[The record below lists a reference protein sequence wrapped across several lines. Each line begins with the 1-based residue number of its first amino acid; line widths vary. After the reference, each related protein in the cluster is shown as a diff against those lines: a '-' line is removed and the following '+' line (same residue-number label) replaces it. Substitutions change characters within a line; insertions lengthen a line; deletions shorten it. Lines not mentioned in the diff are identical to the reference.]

1 MLNAVPGSYL
11 VLNAA
16 GGDDPLTAAVNHSP
30 QAVFDDSV
38 LADGALIHTELAIRA
53 LAEHVDPPHGGEARR
68 KELHATR

>member
-1 MLNAVPGSYL
+1 M
-11 VLNAA
+11 LNAA

-38 LADGALIHTELAIRA
+38 LTDGALIHTELAIRT
-53 LAEHVDPPHGGEARR
+53 LADHIDPPHDGEAPR